1 MSAAKTAQG
10 VDAEPVY
17 EVVAPTG
24 LVPQDPA
31 PINPHPTSLS
41 GKTIGFVWDYLFKG
55 PVVFDAVRHVIDA
68 RYTGVR
74 YVDYLHFGDIH
85 GFDSTR
91 VLEELPDK
99 VRIAGIDAAVVAVG
113 A

>member
-1 MSAAKTAQG
+1 MSGTETAQG
-10 VDAEPVY
+10 IDAEPVY

-24 LVPQDPA
+24 LVPQDQV

-55 PVVFDAVRHVIDA
+55 PVVFDAVRHLIDD

-74 YVDYLHFGDIH
+74 YIDYEHFGDIH
-85 GFDSTR
+85 GFDSTH
-91 VLEELPDK
+91 VLDELADK
-99 VRIAGIDAAVVAVG
+99 VRGAGIDAAVVAVG